1 MNETYHFYVFTKMF
15 RDERTNKIYEPI
27 TLFDIQ
33 RLIDLG
39 NESLIDKLPNL
50 DFSKIKSSN
59 CIVTVISSR
68 FETILG
74 RLNPNKIIDMTAII
88 NARLMSPADF
98 LWSEDIMGLRLVA
111 DGANQFKGRIKLVVI
126 HLITTKRNFIKT
138 SLSFCKY

>member
-1 MNETYHFYVFTKMF
+1 MF

-39 NESLIDKLPNL
+39 NKSLIDKLPNL

>member
-1 MNETYHFYVFTKMF
+1 MF

>member
-1 MNETYHFYVFTKMF
+1 M
-15 RDERTNKIYEPI
+15 
-27 TLFDIQ
+27 
-33 RLIDLG
+33 
-39 NESLIDKLPNL
+39 
-50 DFSKIKSSN
+50 
-59 CIVTVISSR
+59 ISSR

-74 RLNPNKIIDMTAII
+74 RLNPNKLIDMTAII

-111 DGANQFKGRIKLVVI
+111 DGANQFKGRIKLVLI